1 MIGASVHKRKSDMDY
16 LLNEGSIEARNTGAE
31 VEVNLA
37 AVSSAALARLAEEVR
52 NNDMAMGGY
61 DRVHNRHNR

>member
-1 MIGASVHKRKSDMDY
+1 MDY

-61 DRVHNRHNR
+61 DRVYNRHNR

>member
-1 MIGASVHKRKSDMDY
+1 MDY
-16 LLNEGSIEARNTGAE
+16 PLIESSIEARNIGAE
-31 VEVNLA
+31 VEMNLA

-52 NNDMAMGGY
+52 NNDVAMGGY